1 MRLIFINSQILY
13 LQLMKSKSISI
24 AVFLQISSTHYINSL
39 LDKLSRLP
47 SNTEYFIDFT
57 YPKSRFSEEIFS
69 SKLSNVHFHHDDESN
84 GSVTNLLAFAKSVPF
99 HKFDLVLKLHTEE
112 SDFYSEQNSDKW
124 LLDHYDNLIP
134 EGRIYSILNFFE
146 SNSQVG
152 IAGVGSDLWALNKY
166 FYDEKSISYW
176 NKLTS
181 KLDPQD
187 FPNNPHFFSGG
198 MFWARGS
205 IFKEFAELKLSDVA
219 LDAKSDEIDE
229 PLVHALERYFSIIAH
244 KQGLTVSSFDF
255 SDFKPWL
262 SRRILNAPQ
271 ALAFQKFLTSTLRTT
286 KVKILVKCSA
296 ETSEVELKDTLNSVS
311 AASSIGIPVESSI
324 VPIGNHPDEIES
336 INAQIRKEDFDWL
349 LIISAGDALTPLGL
363 SIAITHLIQNGAKK
377 VIYTDKLIRSST
389 GSLET
394 AFLPD
399 FNFDLLT
406 SFPWLMSNHW
416 LYSRT
421 ALSELGLFNT
431 EAGKNFELDFIFRL
445 VKNLG
450 AKDILHV
457 SEPLLITHE
466 PDATTSDPL
475 ELKIVE
481 HHIQLSGHQY
491 AKALELAPRLYRIDY
506 CMSDFPLISVIMT
519 NQGLS
524 QTQQCLESLLSF
536 TAYSNFELVIVDNTP
551 DDIASQAWLDGF
563 SSIDPTRFKVVTAKP
578 GLNDSALR
586 NRGAESASG
595 DYFLFV
601 SNSIRF
607 IEKSW
612 LASLLNHAHRSTI
625 GVVGAKVID
634 ASMNIVNAGY
644 VLGLNGLAKSA
655 FIGEPFDSNGYL
667 QRLNLDQNYSAV
679 SCDCALICRA
689 IYQESG
695 GFNSLFETEAAR
707 DVDFCLRLK
716 ELGFNNVWTPH
727 AIVQLVAPSTEAE
740 VATDHIPK
748 SKSSD
753 LDSNQNCLLKWMP
766 EIANDPA
773 YNKNLSLVAKPF
785 NVEPETDLTW
795 QPLSWRPNPVIVA
808 HPSDETGSG
817 QYRVIKPMAELR
829 DKGIVDGAMVQR
841 YLAPAELERLKPDAL
856 IFQRNLSKQFLDY
869 MKSVKGYSSTF
880 KVYEIDDLM
889 QNMPLK
895 SNPKSKSPADT
906 VKLLREGI
914 ALADRLVVS
923 TPGLAEAY
931 ATWNKDIK
939 ILELKLPQTLWKNL
953 PQKSAERVKPR
964 VGWAGGST
972 HTSDLELIADVVKDL
987 STEVDWIFFGMCPK
1001 KLRPYIKEFHSG
1013 VPFHMYPKKL
1023 AELDLDLALA
1033 PLENSQ
1039 FNDCKSNLRLLEYGA
1054 CGLPVICSN
1063 TRAYV
1068 ESKLPVQIV
1077 KNRYKDWTDAI
1088 RSHVNDI
1095 AACKTRGAIL
1105 QAEVQ
1110 SKWMLNTVELEQWK
1124 NTWLP

>member
-1 MRLIFINSQILY
+1 MVRNSPRQSVAVVLQLTEKIDWLNCVEFIN
-13 LQLMKSKSISI
+13 
-24 AVFLQISSTHYINSL
+24 
-39 LDKLSRLP
+39 RLP
-47 SNTEYFIDFT
+47 KEVVFFLITPIGNQS
-57 YPKSRFSEEIFS
+57 EIFS
-69 SKLSNVHFHHDDESN
+69 
-84 GSVTNLLAFAKSVPF
+84 LLVQQAPGAQVFCCEYKGTYIGGLTRLLR
-99 HKFDLVLKLHTEE
+99 KFPIHEFTLVLHLHAHH
-112 SDFYSEQNSDKW
+112 SDFYAFEPFKVWLTEQYEG
-124 LLDHYDNLIP
+124 LLPNGRTHLIFD
-134 EGRIYSILNFFE
+134 FFE
-146 SNSQVG
+146 KNPNVG
-152 IAGVGSDLWALNKY
+152 IAGPQSNYWPIAKQLINESVIG
-166 FYDEKSISYW
+166 YW

-181 KLDPQD
+181 KLSASD
-187 FPNNPHFFSGG
+187 FPKNPHFFASG

-205 IFKEFAELKLSDVA
+205 IFKDFADLDLDFELFELQNSENEE
-219 LDAKSDEIDE
+219 SFTQ
-229 PLVHALERYFSIIAH
+229 ALERYFSVIAH
-244 KQGLTVSSFDF
+244 NQGLTVSSFDF

-262 SRRILNAPQ
+262 SRRILNTPQ
-271 ALAFQKFLTSTLRTT
+271 ALSLQKYFASSLHFP
-286 KVKILVKCSA
+286 KIKILVKCSD
-296 ETSEVELKDTLNSVS
+296 ETPEFQLKDCLNSISV
-311 AASSIGIPVESSI
+311 AARIGVPVESSI
-324 VPIGNHPDEIES
+324 VPFSSQPEEIES
-336 INAQIRKEDFDWL
+336 INAHILKEDFDWL

-363 SIAITHLIQNGAKK
+363 TIAITQLIQNGAKK

-399 FNFDLLT
+399 FNFDLQT

-416 LYSRT
+416 LYSRNVLT
-421 ALSELGLFNT
+421 ELGLFNT
-431 EAGKNFELDFIFRL
+431 EAGKHFELDFIFKL
-445 VKNLG
+445 INKMG
-450 AKDILHV
+450 GKDVLHV

-466 PDATTSDPL
+466 PDATSSDQL
-475 ELKIVE
+475 EMKIVE
-481 HHIQLSGHQY
+481 HNIHLSGHQH
-491 AKALELAPRLYRIDY
+491 ANVLELSPRLYRIDY
-506 CMSDFPLISVIMT
+506 CISDLPLISVIMT

-536 TAYSNFELVIVDNTP
+536 TAYSNFELLIVDNTQ
-551 DDIASQAWLDGF
+551 DDLDSQTWLDGF
-563 SSIDPTRFKVVTAKP
+563 ASIDPKRFKVVTAKP

-586 NRGAESASG
+586 NIGAKSASG

-644 VLGLNGLAKSA
+644 VLGLNGLAESA
-655 FIGEPFDSNGYL
+655 FYGEPFDSNGYL

-679 SCDCALICRA
+679 SCDCALIGQA
-689 IYQESG
+689 IYQQSG
-695 GFNSLFETEAAR
+695 GFNSLLETQAAR
-707 DVDFCLRLK
+707 DVDFCLRIR
-716 ELGFNNVWTPH
+716 ELGLNNVWTPH
-727 AIVQLVAPSTEAE
+727 AIVQLVVPSTEAAVAVE
-740 VATDHIPK
+740 VEVGHIVK
-748 SKSSD
+748 SPFIG
-753 LDSNQNCLLKWMP
+753 LDSNQNFLSRWMP
-766 EIANDPA
+766 EIADDPA
-773 YNKNLSLVAKPF
+773 YNKNLSLVAKSF
-785 NVEPETDLTW
+785 SVEPETDLTW
-795 QPLSWRPNPVIVA
+795 QPMSWRPNPVIVV

-829 DKGIVDGAMVQR
+829 DNGIVDGAMLQR
-841 YLAPAELERLKPDAL
+841 YLAPAELERIKPDAL
-856 IFQRNLSKQFLDY
+856 IFQRNLSRQFLDY
-869 MKSVKGYSSTF
+869 MKSVKDYSSTF

-895 SNPKSKSPADT
+895 SNPKSTSPKVT

-953 PQKSAERVKPR
+953 PQKSAERLKPR

-987 STEVDWIFFGMCPK
+987 SGEVDWIFFGMCPQK
-1001 KLRPYIKEFHSG
+1001 FRPYIKEFHSG

-1077 KNRYKDWTDAI
+1077 KNRYKDWMDAI

-1095 AACKTRGAIL
+1095 EACKAKGAIL
-1105 QAEVQ
+1105 QIEVQ
-1110 SKWMLNTVELEQWK
+1110 AKWMLNAAELDRWK